1 MTKEQIKEKV
11 ELEKQLDKLIKKE
24 EKISERLNVLSFLEK
39 IEHVENMFKEYD
51 GYAIV
56 IEKGNKFNIKI
67 RNKELSRCIV
77 VFVLPNEYSVM
88 LMDLLKLAAQN
99 EISK

>member
-1 MTKEQIKEKV
+1 MTEEQTNEKA

-24 EKISERLNVLSFLEK
+24 EKISERLNVLSFPEK
-39 IEHVENMFKEYD
+39 IKHVEDIFKEYD

-56 IEKGNKFNIKI
+56 IEKGNRFNIKI
-67 RNKELSRCIV
+67 KNNELSRCVV
-77 VFVLPNEYSVM
+77 VFVLPNEYSAK
-88 LMDLLKLAAQN
+88 LMDLLKSAADN